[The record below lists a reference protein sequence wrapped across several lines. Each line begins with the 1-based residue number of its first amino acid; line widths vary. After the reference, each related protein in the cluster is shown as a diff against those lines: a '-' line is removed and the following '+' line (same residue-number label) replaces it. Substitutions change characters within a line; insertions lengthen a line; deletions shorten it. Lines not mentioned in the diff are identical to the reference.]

1 MRLNGVRV
9 LDFGWV
15 WAGAVPGQM
24 LSFLGAEVI
33 KVETRKRLDYMRVG
47 RPIVGTEPD
56 PEQQPMFHNV
66 NRGKRSFTVDF
77 RSDAGRELILEL
89 VRHCDVAIENFA
101 PGVLERAG
109 LHYEALAE
117 RRPDLVMLS
126 LSGGGQEGP
135 LRDLR
140 SYAST
145 IAAYSGLDSLAGYPG
160 ETPIGIQQAYP
171 DPNASL
177 HGAFA
182 LLAALYRRA
191 RTGAGE
197 HIDMSQLEAGL
208 ATVGEAMVAVDLRG
222 GEDPPLL
229 GNDGYGGEAF
239 QACVRCAGEDAWLT
253 VHAEDDE
260 DLRRLAGFLG
270 VAAPVPGGGTEPVA
284 QALARWCERH
294 EHIEAMEALQ
304 AAGIAAG
311 AVTNAGDR
319 FHNRHYRE
327 RSTYLETEH
336 PVIGWEMVYREPWLW
351 WGETAPVGRAPL
363 MGEDNE
369 YVIRQLL
376 GRSAEEYAQLVESG
390 VLQ

>member
-1 MRLNGVRV
+1 MRLDGVRV

-24 LSFLGAEVI
+24 LGFLGAEVI

-66 NRGKRSFTVDF
+66 NRGKRSLTVDF

-101 PGVLERAG
+101 PGVLDRAG
-109 LHYEALAE
+109 LGYERLAE
-117 RRPDLVMLS
+117 QRPDLVMLS
-126 LSGGGQEGP
+126 LSGGGQQGP
-135 LRDLR
+135 LRELR

-160 ETPIGIQQAYP
+160 EEPIGIQQAYP

-182 LLAALYRRA
+182 LLAAIYRRNQ
-191 RTGAGE
+191 TGLGE
-197 HIDMSQLEAGL
+197 HIDVSQLEAGL
-208 ATVGEAMVAVDLRG
+208 ATVGEAVVAVDLLG
-222 GEDPPLL
+222 GDPPVV
-229 GNDGYGGEAF
+229 GNGGYGGEAF
-239 QACVRCAGEDAWLT
+239 QACLRCRGEDSWVT
-253 VHAEDDE
+253 VQAEGPE
-260 DLRRLAGFLG
+260 DLRRIAELLG
-270 VAAPVPGGGTEPVA
+270 VDPAGTPEA
-284 QALARWCERH
+284 IEQALSGWCLDRDH
-294 EHIEAMEALQ
+294 VEAMEVLQ
-304 AAGIAAG
+304 AAGVAAG
-311 AVTNAGDR
+311 AVTDAGDR
-319 FHNRHYRE
+319 FHHPHYRS
-327 RSTYLETEH
+327 RGTYLETEH

-351 WGETAPVGRAPL
+351 WGETGQVGRAPL

-369 YVIRQLL
+369 YVVRELL
-376 GRSAEEYAQLVESG
+376 GRSAADYAHLVETG